1 MVDERWQSF
10 WGSSEEPDEQVAQ
23 MVIDNLEA
31 ALDEGSNYHDMMYGA
46 YLRVTDIPPDEVV
59 LVENKLKDGRKLY
72 QYITQEEAQEL
83 IGD

>member
-1 MVDERWQSF
+1 MVSESERSIQEDKGDGRMVDERWQSF

-59 LVENKLKDGRKLY
+59 L
-72 QYITQEEAQEL
+72 
-83 IGD
+83 